1 MKIKL
6 VTALLAIF
14 TFATAP
20 ITPANAYNLTWNN
33 SLVTIT
39 VGESVDL
46 TIDCGEPEITGASF
60 SQGTLPPG
68 LEMSPIGVVSGI
80 PTTSGDFVLSSF
92 TCSLQN
98 GYKIENP
105 LAKITFRVNADVT
118 PDPILV
124 AHNLNT
130 DNCSFYTGFAF
141 PEVPDSGT
149 VSLKFENQA
158 GTVLTF
164 SAPESTD
171 YIADEMQEEM
181 LSISGLNS
189 SYYEP
194 NISITGTV
202 PFSCGD
208 TLSITV
214 GYKWRG
220 APLATKT
227 ISNIIVDRAVSGDN
241 LGSEPALVAIA
252 LNNTNCDF
260 RIIGSLP
267 STPTANSTKVS
278 LNVPGDS
285 TNSAEINI
293 VDTKAGELIDLTL
306 NPLDMFPSISLNED
320 IVSNYNGDWE
330 GGVECNNLFEIKL
343 EYLDFLGDRWETTTS
358 ITPTQPAEGLYS
370 ISAAKAEIGTCSISV
385 IANVPDEVRPLE
397 FTIMPVGLGY
407 EIAAMSFDEGTTIGG
422 NISAT
427 LSLASV
433 YDMQASIDFSS
444 IQIYRQVDCAGTYK
458 IVMSTFGEVITSSFF
473 TIKGNPV
480 VCNSGSIID
489 LGKTKCTEVN
499 RGFYT
504 TQLNSITP
512 ISCPKGMTTA
522 TTASKSINDCYK
534 PLVQS
539 IVGFKSPKALKF
551 KGTTNL
557 SLVTNTKALATF
569 KVAGPCTAKITNIIT
584 KVKGKKVTTKM
595 LKVTAGKKAGI
606 CLVTLSSKSKDKYL
620 ALSTTTKIKV
630 SKTGK

>member
-1 MKIKL
+1 MKTKL
-6 VTALLAIF
+6 ITALLAIF
-14 TFATAP
+14 TFAVAP
-20 ITPANAYNLTWNN
+20 IAPANAYNLAWNN
-33 SLVTIT
+33 SVVTLTI
-39 VGESVDL
+39 GESVEL
-46 TIDCGEPEITGASF
+46 TIDCGEPQITGASF

-68 LEMSPIGVVSGI
+68 LEMSAVGVVSGV
-80 PTTSGDFVLSSF
+80 PATSGDFILSSF

-105 LAKITFRVNADVT
+105 LAKITFRVKADAT

-130 DNCSFYTGFAF
+130 DDCSFYTGFVF

-149 VSLKFENQA
+149 VSLQFENQA

-164 SAPESTD
+164 SAPETAS
-171 YIADEMQEEM
+171 YNADEMQEEIF
-181 LSISGLNS
+181 SISGLNS

-194 NISITGTV
+194 NYSIIGTV
-202 PFSCGD
+202 PFACGD

-214 GYKWRG
+214 GYKWQG
-220 APLATKT
+220 APIATKT
-227 ISNIIVDRAVSGDN
+227 ISNIKVDRAVSGDN
-241 LGSEPALVAIA
+241 FGSEPALVAIA
-252 LNNTNCDF
+252 LNNANCDF

-267 STPTANSTKVS
+267 STPAASSTMIS

-285 TNSAEINI
+285 TNSAQINI
-293 VDTKAGELIDLTL
+293 FDTKVGELIDLTL
-306 NPLDMFPSISLNED
+306 NPLDMFPSIAFNED
-320 IVSNYNGDWE
+320 IVSNYSGDWE
-330 GGVECNNLFEIKL
+330 GGVDCNNLFEIKL
-343 EYLDFLGDRWETTTS
+343 EYLDLYGDRWESTTS
-358 ITPTQPAEGLYS
+358 ITPTQPHEGLYS

-385 IANVPDEVRPLE
+385 IAKVPDEVRPLE

-407 EIAAMSFDEGTTIGG
+407 EIASMSFLEGETTDGYIT
-422 NISAT
+422 AT
-427 LSLASV
+427 LSLANV
-433 YDMQASIDFSS
+433 YDMEASIEFSS
-444 IQIYRQVDCAGTYK
+444 IEIYRQVDCAGTYK
-458 IVMSTFGEVITSSFF
+458 IVMSTFGEAITSSFF

-489 LGKTKCTEVN
+489 LGKTKCTEVR

-557 SLVTNTKALATF
+557 ALTTNIKSVATF
-569 KVAGPCTAKITNIIT
+569 KVTGPCTAKMTNIVT

-595 LKVTAGKKAGI
+595 LKITAGKKAGT
-606 CLVTLSSKSKDKYL
+606 CLVTLSSKAKDKYL